1 MKKIFKKKEFFMY
14 TLLSAYIF
22 LTTFSNTAWYVI
34 NEGTKVYALL
44 KLIRYVCYIM
54 FVAIVIGKNVKHR
67 YSIESIIF
75 MMGLLIFSGI
85 AACTGKEKVLL
96 FMVLFLAASY
106 GVKSDKILKCAL
118 GVQGGLLF
126 LTIFAAF
133 LGITDN
139 SLLDV
144 ERKRYSLGFA
154 WSSLAP
160 ILYFFVIM
168 LYIYARKTKIT
179 LIECLVL
186 EIINIFIYKY
196 TNTRMSF
203 WVSTILLTVLATC
216 LFSIKFKDA
225 LYRLIIRLK
234 KMIVLIPV
242 ISSVISCMLPLYTA
256 NGGVWEKLNTILS
269 GRLWQCKN
277 AIFTY
282 GFSLFGVHMSVDGF
296 TVANKGATDTS
307 CFIDMGYL
315 HIAIEYGL
323 FVLVMIVSIYT
334 ICIWKAYKNNDICM
348 VCIIVV
354 LSLFCINDRF
364 LLHAFNV
371 FIIYAFCDNDV
382 FKEINILKS
391 MSKPIY
397 KIIGMMRDN

>member
-1 MKKIFKKKEFFMY
+1 
-14 TLLSAYIF
+14 
-22 LTTFSNTAWYVI
+22 
-34 NEGTKVYALL
+34 
-44 KLIRYVCYIM
+44 
-54 FVAIVIGKNVKHR
+54 
-67 YSIESIIF
+67 
-75 MMGLLIFSGI
+75 
-85 AACTGKEKVLL
+85 
-96 FMVLFLAASY
+96 MVLFLAASY

-203 WVSTILLTVLATC
+203 WVSTILLAVLATC

-242 ISSVISCMLPLYTA
+242 ISSVISCMLPLRSEERRV
-256 NGGVWEKLNTILS
+256 G
-269 GRLWQCKN
+269 
-277 AIFTY
+277 
-282 GFSLFGVHMSVDGF
+282 
-296 TVANKGATDTS
+296 
-307 CFIDMGYL
+307 
-315 HIAIEYGL
+315 
-323 FVLVMIVSIYT
+323 
-334 ICIWKAYKNNDICM
+334 
-348 VCIIVV
+348 
-354 LSLFCINDRF
+354 
-364 LLHAFNV
+364 
-371 FIIYAFCDNDV
+371 
-382 FKEINILKS
+382 KECRS
-391 MSKPIY
+391 RWSPY
-397 KIIGMMRDN
+397 H